1 MKWVGALALVL
12 VLTLWGTAQAQT
24 GVGDACLADATV
36 QMPVGGLIAVDVA
49 PVVVFAG
56 NSKRCEARIKNAG
69 TAAMSCG
76 PMTVAVSATVGWPLS
91 PGETLTLRQEGREQ
105 WQCIKT
111 TATSTL
117 AAILEAVSR

>member
-1 MKWVGALALVL
+1 MKWAFALAFMLALGRV
-12 VLTLWGTAQAQT
+12 VAAQT

-36 QMPVGGLIAVDVA
+36 QMPAGGVMTVDVA
-49 PVVVFAG
+49 PVVVLTG
-56 NSKRCEARIKNAG
+56 NSKRCGARIKNAG

-76 PMTVAVSATVGWPLS
+76 PATVAVSATVGWPLAA
-91 PGETLTLRQEGREQ
+91 GETLQLGQEGREQ

-111 TATSTL
+111 TATSTT